1 MCKTP
6 LQQNKEP
13 LYKWL
18 ATWSRKLTRLEDKG
32 RTCFTP
38 TIATKE
44 KYFINKITIF
54 YRMTRWPQGDNN
66 NGRRGAIKYQR
77 RIQ

>member
-1 MCKTP
+1 M
-6 LQQNKEP
+6 
-13 LYKWL
+13 
-18 ATWSRKLTRLEDKG
+18 
-32 RTCFTP
+32 TCFTP

-44 KYFINKITIF
+44 KYFINKITVF

-66 NGRRGAIKYQR
+66 NGRMGAIKYQR